1 MVESRNCFQTSLAMP
16 RLRTSIQFIVDLSNT
31 SLFPTL
37 KSIRQMITATNIQDT
52 LLLNFSIYNANRP
65 SLEYVK
71 MQYTVHVVMQR
82 KNVIKAQQERITNL
96 NPSKRYGSYFD
107 YLPHRDK
114 IFCIYSY
121 FKQSQLMPFSLRH
134 TVKGYVCH
142 ILSFSIW
149 HAQYS
154 KWATYHFIFHRM
166 QYPNL
171 LALIVAKFIQFLDR
185 EKEISFCNVL

>member
-71 MQYTVHVVMQR
+71 MQYTVHGVIQR
-82 KNVIKAQQERITNL
+82 KTNVLKTQQERITNL
-96 NPSKRYGSYFD
+96 NPRKDIFD
-107 YLPHRDK
+107 KIIFRHRDK
-114 IFCIYSY
+114 IFCIYNY
-121 FKQSQLMPFSLRH
+121 FKQIQLMPFSLRH

>member
-52 LLLNFSIYNANRP
+52 LLLKFSIYNANRP

-71 MQYTVHVVMQR
+71 MQYTVHVVIQR
-82 KNVIKAQQERITNL
+82 KSVLKAQQERITNL
-96 NPSKRYGSYFD
+96 NPRKRYHYSRY
-107 YLPHRDK
+107 RDK
-114 IFCIYSY
+114 IFCIYIY
-121 FKQSQLMPFSLRH
+121 FKQRQLIPFSLRH

-185 EKEISFCNVL
+185 EKEISFYHVL

>member
-1 MVESRNCFQTSLAMP
+1 MTYFHY
-16 RLRTSIQFIVDLSNT
+16 LR
-31 SLFPTL
+31 
-37 KSIRQMITATNIQDT
+37 
-52 LLLNFSIYNANRP
+52 
-65 SLEYVK
+65 
-71 MQYTVHVVMQR
+71 
-82 KNVIKAQQERITNL
+82 
-96 NPSKRYGSYFD
+96 
-107 YLPHRDK
+107 HRDK
-114 IFCIYSY
+114 IFCIYIY
-121 FKQSQLMPFSLRH
+121 FKQRQLIPFSLRH

-185 EKEISFCNVL
+185 EKEISFYHVLWCFSRMKSFNFVLFQTLKGTLNSQEIMYLWRYICYLEECNVVGR